1 MISKILLWSIFVT
14 CAAIGSAQLASNS
27 VLEFGDEVDCS
38 RIPPTL
44 WCTCPKI
51 AAKCDVTQEC
61 QSYAKA
67 SKNQPIHL
75 TLLYESLCPGCQDF
89 IVQQLYRQI
98 YLKYGDFVT
107 IELVPYGNAR
117 RNSSSTAI
125 TCQHGEEE
133 CKINKYESCA
143 IHFMPKSLPFIY
155 CLEMNLKNK
164 VDLESAARKCYAKFH
179 TTPHIYDQI
188 IHCVNGDLGTK
199 LQLQAAQRTENVWPD
214 QHQWVP
220 WMLYN
225 NAKRT
230 LVTNHRPDVEVL
242 DLESVKTTCLTMN
255 AKKTQSN
262 IAADQKASKPPTF
275 NKTDSKKSRPN
286 IVEDQKVTKSLKA
299 SKATTFNKAL
309 NLRKYYIGI
318 NGLSKETT
326 PESLREFYSQ
336 FGEIASCA
344 ILFPGELKQYGS
356 VAFTSRESG
365 STFIFQLDGTE
376 F

>member
-1 MISKILLWSIFVT
+1 MISKILLWSTFVT
-14 CAAIGSAQLASNS
+14 CAAIALAQLESNS
-27 VLEFGDEVDCS
+27 VLELGDEVDCS

-51 AAKCDVTQEC
+51 AAKCDVTQAC
-61 QSYAKA
+61 QNYAKA

-75 TLLYESLCPGCQDF
+75 TLLYESLCPDCQDF
-89 IVQQLYRQI
+89 IVQQLYRQV

-117 RNSSSTAI
+117 RNSSSNI

-143 IHFMPKSLPFIY
+143 IHFMPKPLPFIY

-164 VDLESAARKCYAKFH
+164 VDLESATRKCYAKFH

-214 QHQWVP
+214 QHEWVP

-225 NAKRT
+225 N
-230 LVTNHRPDVEVL
+230 V
-242 DLESVKTTCLTMN
+242 SVKSQQYLLRDLPTVICQTYVGD
-255 AKKTQSN
+255 QS
-262 IAADQKASKPPTF
+262 PPECGGLGF
-275 NKTDSKKSRPN
+275 G
-286 IVEDQKVTKSLKA
+286 
-299 SKATTFNKAL
+299 
-309 NLRKYYIGI
+309 IGE
-318 NGLSKETT
+318 NNVPHGVCPK
-326 PESLREFYSQ
+326 
-336 FGEIASCA
+336 
-344 ILFPGELKQYGS
+344 
-356 VAFTSRESG
+356 
-365 STFIFQLDGTE
+365 
-376 F
+376 